1 MLNWHVEVGRGN
13 HKVEAYVR
21 GAMKMAKTV
30 DAVEILKNR
39 YGHLPGFD
47 QGVAQECINV
57 RVAMEIY
64 QARQEAG
71 LSQQQLAELVGT
83 SQQAISRL
91 EDADYDGHSLSML
104 QRIGA
109 ALNKRVEIRLVSTD
123 ALEAGA

>member
-1 MLNWHVEVGRGN
+1 
-13 HKVEAYVR
+13 
-21 GAMKMAKTV
+21 MAKTL
-30 DAVEILKNR
+30 DAVEILKHR

-47 QGVAQECINV
+47 QGVAQERINV

-71 LSQQQLAELVGT
+71 LSQQELAELVGT

>member
-1 MLNWHVEVGRGN
+1 
-13 HKVEAYVR
+13 
-21 GAMKMAKTV
+21 MAKTV

-47 QGVAQECINV
+47 QGVAQERINV

-71 LSQQQLAELVGT
+71 LSQQELAELVGT